1 MKQLVVVFL
10 LVVMSGCAGTPIKW
24 DDARRIKPGMTTQ
37 EVSSFMG
44 QPYSVKAQGEI
55 VRYIWVEV
63 NPLTMATKSLSVDF
77 VGGRVAKAPPIPD
90 EFK

>member
-1 MKQLVVVFL
+1 MKRLIFFL
-10 LVVMSGCAGTPIKW
+10 LVIALAGCAGTPVKW
-24 DDARRIKPGMTTQ
+24 NDARQIKQGMTTQ
-37 EVSSFMG
+37 EVSLVMG
-44 QPYSVKAQGEI
+44 QPYSVRAQGDT

-77 VGGRVAKAPPIPD
+77 VDGRVVKVPPIPD